1 MLKLLSIKFKKHP
14 ILGDLFLDF
23 TINGK
28 PVDTVLIAGE
38 NGVGKSAIL
47 NAIMAL
53 GSNDAEQFK
62 YIEKICIIAEGSN
75 EIIEPSFDKYNQL
88 QFKTKNGEL
97 YYVNEKYREKFPFK
111 TIFSD
116 VGINYNV
123 PALNYATSLQLDEK
137 FQSLRSSNDTARNI
151 AQLLID
157 ISTIDGITYQKEM
170 EKARKAGEDLNKV
183 HIELKMDRF
192 VRAFEQMFDHIKWE
206 EIDNENNIKR
216 IYFSVFGNKVELG
229 NLSSGEKQIIF
240 RGGYLLKNQY
250 ASDGA
255 LVLIDEPEISMHPE
269 WQKKIMNFYKN
280 IFTNSSGEQFSQIFA
295 VTHSPFIIHNE
306 NRYNDK
312 VIVLKRDEN
321 GKVYVEDK
329 PEYYS
334 CNNIVAIE
342 DAFNINDFSNVTRS
356 TVFLEGET
364 DELYWRD
371 LVKTFEISIP
381 FDMQWI
387 GQKVSKDKCIN
398 TGSTALDKSENV
410 LSLLP
415 IKNVILY
422 DCDIKKINHS
432 NKNVII
438 YGLPKF
444 SNSNNIN
451 IGIENAL
458 VLDGIDLSEF
468 YRTKKY
474 VDDTG
479 AKHSNDELDKAK
491 LCEFIRAL
499 PQEQKKNIYANLKN
513 ELSKIVKVF
522 NAKDEK

>member
-1 MLKLLSIKFKKHP
+1 MKLRSIKFTNHP
-14 ILGDLFLDF
+14 IVGDLSLDF
-23 TINGK
+23 TVDDK
-28 PVDTVLIAGE
+28 AVDTVIIAGE
-38 NGVGKSAIL
+38 NGTGKSTIL
-47 NAIMAL
+47 DLIMSLSAHSL
-53 GSNDAEQFK
+53 NKMQYISEIKIEHNGH
-62 YIEKICIIAEGSN
+62 IEKLVSHGLKK
-75 EIIEPSFDKYNQL
+75 DQL
-88 QFKTKNGEL
+88 YFKTSEGL
-97 YYVNEKYREKFPFK
+97 DIFYASREFSERFPFQ
-111 TIFSD
+111 TIYSD
-116 VGINYNV
+116 VAINYNV
-123 PALNYATSLQLDEK
+123 PNITYVTGLELDTK
-137 FQSLRSSNDTARNI
+137 YVTLKSTNNTAREI

-157 ISTIDGITYQKEM
+157 IDTMDGIEYRDKM
-170 EKARKAGEDLNKV
+170 EDARKKGVDLNQL
-183 HIELKMDRF
+183 HMDLRLHRF
-192 VRAFEQMFDHIKWE
+192 SRAFGEMFEHIKWQGVRNV
-206 EIDNENNIKR
+206 DGSKKV
-216 IYFSVFGNKVELG
+216 YFKVYDKDVELG
-229 NLSSGEKQIIF
+229 DLSSGEKQIIF

-312 VIVLKRDEN
+312 VIVLKKDEN

-342 DAFNINDFSNVTRS
+342 DAFNINDFSNATRS

-364 DELYWRD
+364 DELYWND

-387 GQKVSKDKCIN
+387 GQKISKDKCIN

-415 IKNVILY
+415 IKNMLLY

-432 NKNVII
+432 NRNVII

-444 SNSNNIN
+444 SNSNHIN

-458 VLDGIDLSEF
+458 VLDGINLFEF

-479 AKHSNDELDKAK
+479 AKHSNDELDKAN

-499 PQEQKKNIYANLKN
+499 PQEQKKSIYANLRN
-513 ELSKIVKVF
+513 ELAKIVEVF